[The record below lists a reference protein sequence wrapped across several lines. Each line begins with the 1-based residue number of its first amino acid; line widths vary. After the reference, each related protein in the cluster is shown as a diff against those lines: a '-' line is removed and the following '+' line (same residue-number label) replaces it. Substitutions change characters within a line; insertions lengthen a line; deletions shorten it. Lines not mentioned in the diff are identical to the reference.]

1 MPMVS
6 GSCQIPNDKRPCTS
20 NPYHQR
26 PQSWR
31 VSHLATGSEGLDEL
45 LEGGF
50 EGGSITL
57 LFGEAGSGKTNIC
70 LQIARNVAVTGKK
83 VVYIDTEGVSLERL
97 KQIAGESYEEVM
109 KNVLFFEPHSFDD
122 QEKYVDKACKLAESS
137 LDVGVIILDSATI
150 HYRLTRN
157 DEEKG
162 IRKSLSPQLAKLLA
176 VARGKDLP
184 VVLTSQVYTDIEK
197 GTFEPLGGHVLL
209 HNAKAI
215 IRLDKVGAVGTRRAV
230 IIKHRHLE
238 EGRRAEFKLTQTG
251 VV

>member
-1 MPMVS
+1 VA
-6 GSCQIPNDKRPCTS
+6 
-20 NPYHQR
+20 
-26 PQSWR
+26 
-31 VSHLATGSEGLDEL
+31 HLSTGSKALDDL

-50 EGGSITL
+50 EGGAITL

-70 LQIARNVAVTGKK
+70 LQVASMVASSGKK

-97 KQIAGESYEEVM
+97 KQIAGEGYEEVM
-109 KNVLFFEPHSFDD
+109 KNILFFEPHNFED
-122 QEKYVDKACKLAESS
+122 QEKFVEKAVRLAESS
-137 LDVGVIILDSATI
+137 LEVGIIMLDSATI

-162 IRKSLSPQLAKLLA
+162 VRKSLSPQLAKLLA
-176 VARGKDLP
+176 AARSKDIP
-184 VVLTSQVYTDIEK
+184 IILTSQVYTDIEK

-215 IRLDKVGAVGTRRAV
+215 IRLDKVGTNTRRAV

-238 EGRRAEFKLTQTG
+238 EGRRADFKLTKNG
-251 VV
+251 VA

>member
-1 MPMVS
+1 VA
-6 GSCQIPNDKRPCTS
+6 
-20 NPYHQR
+20 
-26 PQSWR
+26 
-31 VSHLATGSEGLDEL
+31 HLSTGSKALDDL

-50 EGGSITL
+50 EGGAITL

-70 LQIARNVAVTGKK
+70 LQVASMVASSGKK

-97 KQIAGESYEEVM
+97 KQIAGEGYEEVM
-109 KNVLFFEPHSFDD
+109 KNILFFEPHNFED
-122 QEKYVDKACKLAESS
+122 QEKFVEKAVRLAESS
-137 LDVGVIILDSATI
+137 LEVGVIMLDSATI

-162 IRKSLSPQLAKLLA
+162 VRKSLSPQLAKLLA
-176 VARGKDLP
+176 AARSKDIPIILS
-184 VVLTSQVYTDIEK
+184 SQVYTDIEK

-215 IRLDKVGAVGTRRAV
+215 IRLDKVGTNTRRAV

-238 EGRRAEFKLTQTG
+238 EGRRTDFKITKNG
-251 VV
+251 VS

>member
-1 MPMVS
+1 VA
-6 GSCQIPNDKRPCTS
+6 
-20 NPYHQR
+20 
-26 PQSWR
+26 
-31 VSHLATGSEGLDEL
+31 HLSTGSKALDDL

-50 EGGSITL
+50 EGGAITL

-70 LQIARNVAVTGKK
+70 LQVASMVASSGKK

-97 KQIAGESYEEVM
+97 KQIAGEGYEEVM
-109 KNVLFFEPHSFDD
+109 KNTLFFEPHNFED
-122 QEKYVDKACKLAESS
+122 QEKFVEKAVRLAESS
-137 LDVGVIILDSATI
+137 LEVGVIMLDSATI

-162 IRKSLSPQLAKLLA
+162 VRKSLSPQLAKLLA
-176 VARGKDLP
+176 AARSKDIP
-184 VVLTSQVYTDIEK
+184 IILTSQVYTDIEK

-215 IRLDKVGAVGTRRAV
+215 IRLDKVGTNTRRAV

-238 EGRRAEFKLTQTG
+238 EGRRADFKLTKNG
-251 VV
+251 VA

>member
-1 MPMVS
+1 VA
-6 GSCQIPNDKRPCTS
+6 
-20 NPYHQR
+20 
-26 PQSWR
+26 
-31 VSHLATGSEGLDEL
+31 HLSTGSKALDDL

-50 EGGSITL
+50 EGGAITL

-70 LQIARNVAVTGKK
+70 LQVASMIASSGKK

-97 KQIAGESYEEVM
+97 KQIAGEGYEEVM
-109 KNVLFFEPHSFDD
+109 KNILFFEPHNFED
-122 QEKYVDKACKLAESS
+122 QEKFVEKAVRLAESS
-137 LDVGVIILDSATI
+137 LEVGAIMLDSATI

-162 IRKSLSPQLAKLLA
+162 VRKSLSPQLAKLLA
-176 VARGKDLP
+176 AARSKDIP
-184 VVLTSQVYTDIEK
+184 IILTSQVYTDIEK

-215 IRLDKVGAVGTRRAV
+215 IRLDKVGTNTRRAV

-238 EGRRAEFKLTQTG
+238 EGRRTDFKITKNG
-251 VV
+251 VS

>member
-1 MPMVS
+1 MA
-6 GSCQIPNDKRPCTS
+6 
-20 NPYHQR
+20 
-26 PQSWR
+26 
-31 VSHLATGSEGLDEL
+31 HLSTGSKALDDL

-50 EGGSITL
+50 EGGAITL

-70 LQIARNVAVTGKK
+70 LQVASMVASSGKK

-97 KQIAGESYEEVM
+97 KQIAGEGYEEVM
-109 KNVLFFEPHSFDD
+109 KNILFFEPHNFED
-122 QEKYVDKACKLAESS
+122 QEKFVEKAVRLAESS
-137 LDVGVIILDSATI
+137 LEVGIIMLDSATI

-162 IRKSLSPQLAKLLA
+162 VRKSLSPQLAKLLA
-176 VARGKDLP
+176 AARSKDIP
-184 VVLTSQVYTDIEK
+184 IILTSQVYTDIEK

-215 IRLDKVGAVGTRRAV
+215 IRLDKVGTNTRRAV

-238 EGRRAEFKLTQTG
+238 EGRRADFKLTKSG
-251 VV
+251 VA

>member
-1 MPMVS
+1 MA
-6 GSCQIPNDKRPCTS
+6 
-20 NPYHQR
+20 
-26 PQSWR
+26 
-31 VSHLATGSEGLDEL
+31 HLSTGSKALDDL

-50 EGGSITL
+50 EGGAITL

-70 LQIARNVAVTGKK
+70 LQVASMVASSGKK

-97 KQIAGESYEEVM
+97 KQIAGEGYEEVM
-109 KNVLFFEPHSFDD
+109 KNILFFEPHNFED
-122 QEKYVDKACKLAESS
+122 QEKFVEKAVRLAESS
-137 LDVGVIILDSATI
+137 LEVGVIMLDSATI

-162 IRKSLSPQLAKLLA
+162 VRKSLSPQLAKLLA
-176 VARGKDLP
+176 AARSKDIP
-184 VVLTSQVYTDIEK
+184 IILTSQVYTDIEK

-215 IRLDKVGAVGTRRAV
+215 IRLDKVGTNTRRAV

-238 EGRRAEFKLTQTG
+238 EGRRADFKLTKNG
-251 VV
+251 VA